1 MTRSSIHEYAKAARG
16 RYLRANKKAKGTILD
31 EFCKT
36 TGYHRKAAIRLL
48 SGQASAGSS
57 GEGRGRPSK
66 YQPSLL
72 QPLKMLWETSDRLCS
87 KRLKP
92 FLPELV
98 GALERHGEMKLDPE
112 VKQQLLQMSEAT
124 IDRYLK
130 PLRSRGL
137 RQPYSQSRSS
147 STLKALIPIR
157 TFGDW
162 ANVKPGSVQADLVM
176 HCGESLVGF
185 HLTTLLA
192 VDVAT
197 SWTECEAIWGKGQ
210 HWVRA
215 GMHHARQRMP
225 FTVKEA
231 HTDNG
236 GEFLNH
242 ILYLW
247 CKREGIHFTRGRAY
261 KKNDQAYAEQKNWSI
276 VRRVVGYD
284 RYSSKKAL
292 VQLQK
297 VYSLL
302 RLHFN
307 FFQPVRKLVG
317 KERVGA
323 KVRKRYDIAQTPYQR
338 LLAFGILGEDKRREL
353 ERLFNSL
360 NPVKLRAQIEAALDD
375 LWKLADHPASAFAA
389 KQQSKVEV
397 HG

>member
-1 MTRSSIHEYAKAARG
+1 MTRNSIREYAKAARW
-16 RYLRANKKAKGTILD
+16 RYLRAEKKAKGIILD

-48 SGQASAGSS
+48 CNPAPASPSAR
-57 GEGRGRPSK
+57 GRGRPSK
-66 YQPSLL
+66 YQPALL
-72 QPLKMLWETSDRLCS
+72 QPLKMLWEISDRLCS

-98 GALERHGEMKLDPE
+98 GALERHGEIQLEPE
-112 VKQQLLQMSEAT
+112 VKQRLLEMSEAT

-137 RQPYSQSRSS
+137 RRPYSQSRSS

-157 TFGDW
+157 TFSDW
-162 ANVKPGSVQADLVM
+162 AGVKPGSAQADLVM
-176 HCGESLVGF
+176 HCGESLAGF

-210 HWVRA
+210 QWVGA

-225 FTVKEA
+225 FTLKEL

-236 GEFLNH
+236 GEFLNQV
-242 ILYLW
+242 LYRW

-261 KKNDQAYAEQKNWSI
+261 KKNDQAYAEQKNWST

-284 RYSSKKAL
+284 RYSSRKAL
-292 VQLQK
+292 AQLQK

-302 RLHFN
+302 RLHVN
-307 FFQPVRKLVG
+307 FFQPVRKLIG

-323 KVRKRYDIAQTPYQR
+323 KVRKRYDTARTPYQR
-338 LLAFGILGEDKRREL
+338 LLAFGVLGEAKRRDL
-353 ERLFNSL
+353 ERLFNSV
-360 NPVKLRAQIEAALDD
+360 NPVQLRAQIDAALDD
-375 LWKLADHPASAFAA
+375 LWKLADHPASTSTS
-389 KQQSKVEV
+389 KQSPKVEV
-397 HG
+397 YR